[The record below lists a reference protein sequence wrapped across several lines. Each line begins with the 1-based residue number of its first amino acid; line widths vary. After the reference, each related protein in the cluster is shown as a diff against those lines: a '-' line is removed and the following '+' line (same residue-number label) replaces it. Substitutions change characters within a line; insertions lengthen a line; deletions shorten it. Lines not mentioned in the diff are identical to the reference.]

1 MLISDARVF
10 GPDFHFHTANVR
22 ITGDIISEV
31 SEAALTAYSGKQA
44 EDSAGSAD
52 RTDSLSAQ
60 PGEKVFDA
68 HGLTLIPGLTDI
80 HFHGCVGVDTNDA
93 TDEVYHKMCAYQCSQ
108 GVTQICPATMTLPEE
123 RLTHIVT
130 AASSFRKAQKE
141 SGADWKGESSL
152 VGINLEGPFISP
164 DKVGAQNPDFVH
176 APDADWLDGLLSVT
190 DSFPKLI
197 TVAPEVPGALDFIR
211 RMAGK
216 IRISAGHTSADYESA
231 AAGFAAG
238 AKHLTHLYNA
248 MNGIH
253 HRKPGPILAAFDAG
267 NVTPELICDGIHVHP
282 AAVRAAF
289 RLFGPERMI
298 LISDS
303 TRAVGMPDGQYEMGG
318 QNIYKHD
325 HAAYLADGT
334 LAGSAT
340 NVYEMMVNA
349 IRFGIPEEW
358 AVRAAT
364 YNPAAAIGIISEY
377 GSIEPGKKARLVLAD
392 PSDGYK
398 PVKVI
403 TGEE

>member
-10 GPDFHFHTANVR
+10 GSDFHFHLANVR
-22 ITGDIISEV
+22 ITGDTISEV
-31 SEAALTAYSGKQA
+31 SEAAGSAVSGGAAESAASGKAA
-44 EDSAGSAD
+44 E
-52 RTDSLSAQ
+52 SLSAL
-60 PGEKVFDA
+60 PGEKVLDA

-93 TDEVYHKMCAYQCSQ
+93 TDEVYQKMCSYQCSE

-130 AASSFRKAQKE
+130 AAASYRQKQAA
-141 SGADWKGESSL
+141 SGADWHGESSL
-152 VGINLEGPFISP
+152 VGVNLEGPFISP

-176 APDADWLDGLLSVT
+176 APDADWLDGLLSAT
-190 DSFPKLI
+190 GSFPKLI
-197 TVAPEVPGALDFIR
+197 TVAPEVPGAPDFIR
-211 RMAGK
+211 RMADK
-216 IRISAGHTSADYESA
+216 IRISVGHTSADYEAA

-253 HRKPGPILAAFDAG
+253 HRKPGPILAALDAG
-267 NVTPELICDGIHVHP
+267 DVTPELICDGIHVHP

-364 YNPAAAIGIISEY
+364 YNPAAAIGISSEY

-392 PSDGYK
+392 PADGYRLGQ
-398 PVKVI
+398 VI

>member
-1 MLISDARVF
+1 MLISDARVY
-10 GPDFHFHTANVR
+10 GQDFRFHMANVR
-22 ITGDIISEV
+22 ILGDTISDV
-31 SEAALTAYSGKQA
+31 SESPLAPAS
-44 EDSAGSAD
+44 
-52 RTDSLSAQ
+52 
-60 PGEKVFDA
+60 GEKMIDA

-93 TDEVYHKMCAYQCSQ
+93 TDETYRKMSAYQRSE

-123 RLTHIVT
+123 RLEHIVKA
-130 AASSFRKAQKE
+130 AASYRRTQKA
-141 SGADWKGESSL
+141 SGSDWKDEASL
-152 VGINLEGPFISP
+152 VGVNLEGPFISP

-176 APDADWLDGLLSVT
+176 RPDADWLEKLLGET

-197 TVAPEVPGALDFIR
+197 TVAPEVDGALDFIR
-211 RMAGK
+211 RMAGR
-216 IRISAGHTSADYESA
+216 IRISVGHTSSDYEAA
-231 AAGFAAG
+231 AAGFEAG

-267 NVTPELICDGIHVHP
+267 DVTPELICDGIHVHP

-303 TRAVGMPDGQYEMGG
+303 TRAVGMPDGEYEMGG

-340 NVYEMMVNA
+340 NVREMMTNA
-349 IRFGIPEEW
+349 IRFGIPEED
-358 AVRAAT
+358 AVRAAA
-364 YNPAAAIGIISEY
+364 YNPVAAIGMTDKY
-377 GSIEPGKKARLVLAD
+377 GSIAPGKKARVLLVD
-392 PSDGYK
+392 PAKEYK
-398 PVKVI
+398 LVRVI

>member
-1 MLISDARVF
+1 MLISDARVY
-10 GPDFHFHTANVR
+10 GPDFAFHKSDVR
-22 ITGDIISEV
+22 VRGTRIAEV
-31 SEAALTAYSGKQA
+31 
-44 EDSAGSAD
+44 AD
-52 RTDSLSAQ
+52 HLSAA
-60 PGEKVFDA
+60 PGEKQIDA

-80 HFHGCVGVDTNDA
+80 HFHCCVGVDTNDA
-93 TDEVYHKMCAYQCSQ
+93 TDETYRKMCAYERSE

-123 RLTHIVT
+123 RLSHIVMA
-130 AASSFRKAQKE
+130 AASYRKKQLA
-141 SGADWKGESSL
+141 SGADWQAEAAL
-152 VGINLEGPFISP
+152 VGVNLEGPFISP
-164 DKVGAQNPDFVH
+164 DKVGAQNPEYFH
-176 APDADWLDGLLSVT
+176 RPDAAWLVQLLEESGQ
-190 DSFPKLI
+190 FPKLI

-211 RMAGK
+211 QVSDR
-216 IRISAGHTSADYESA
+216 IRVSVGHTSADYTSA

-289 RLFGPERMI
+289 RLFGAERMI

-303 TRAVGMPDGQYEMGG
+303 TRAVGMPDGCYEMGG

-325 HAAYLADGT
+325 HAAYLQDGT

-340 NVYEMMVNA
+340 NVYGCMANA
-349 IRFGIPEEW
+349 IRFGIPEEA
-358 AVRAAT
+358 AVRAAAF
-364 YNPAAAIGIISEY
+364 NPAAAIGIADEY
-377 GSIEPGKKARLVLAD
+377 GSIEPGKMARMLLVD
-392 PSDGYK
+392 PASDYRL
-398 PVKVI
+398 VKVI